1 MAGVIARMTRT
12 WFIDLD
18 GTVLRHRNNNE
29 IEVSSHEKEDGE
41 EVLPG
46 VLDFLKTI
54 SDQHIILTTARLTR
68 HAKHT
73 EKALARLGVTWDTI
87 IYNLGS
93 GERVLVNDIKP
104 LESEDNLSN
113 RRMKTAF
120 AVNVN
125 RNEGLRHLVND
136 DGLC

>member
-1 MAGVIARMTRT
+1 MTRT
-12 WFIDLD
+12 WFIDID
-18 GTVLRHRNNNE
+18 GTILKHRNDNE
-29 IEVSSHEKEDGE
+29 IEVSSHEKEAGE
-41 EVLPG
+41 ALVPG
-46 VLDFLKTI
+46 VLEFFKTI
-54 SDQHIILTTARLTR
+54 SDQHIILTTARLSR

-73 EKALARLGVTWDTI
+73 EKALERLDVSWDTI

-113 RRMKTAF
+113 RRMKTAY
-120 AVNVN
+120 AINVN

>member
-1 MAGVIARMTRT
+1 MTRT
-12 WFIDLD
+12 WFIDID
-18 GTVLRHRNNNE
+18 GTILKHRNDNE

-41 EVLPG
+41 ELLPG
-46 VLDFLKTI
+46 VLEFFKTI
-54 SDQHIILTTARLTR
+54 LHQHIILTTARLVR
-68 HAKHT
+68 HSKHT
-73 EKALARLGVTWDTI
+73 EKALERLGVTWDTI

-104 LESEDNLSN
+104 LESEDNLTN
-113 RRMKTAF
+113 RRLKTAY
-120 AVNVN
+120 AINVN